1 MLGTFNNWFSNELV
15 YGGGDL
21 GMLKRDAL
29 FYFFDPSPFSAVP
42 GLRGYMPAFSSCGGA
57 RAPGIQAP
65 GIEARGL
72 CSTGSEVVARGL
84 QLLMA
89 RRIVPDQG
97 LSPCSLH

>member
-1 MLGTFNNWFSNELV
+1 MLGTFNNRFSNELV

-29 FYFFDPSPFSAVP
+29 FYFFNPLPFLAVP
-42 GLRGYMPAFSSCGGA
+42 GLRCYMRAFPSRGGA
-57 RAPGIQAP
+57 WAPGMQAP
-65 GIEARGL
+65 GIEPHGL